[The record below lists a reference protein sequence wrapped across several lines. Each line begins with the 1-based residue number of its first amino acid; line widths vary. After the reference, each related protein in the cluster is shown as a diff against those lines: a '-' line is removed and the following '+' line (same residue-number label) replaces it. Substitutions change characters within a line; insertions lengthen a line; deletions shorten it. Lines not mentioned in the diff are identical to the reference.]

1 MRKLNLE
8 GRTVFLTGATG
19 GLGQHLSKALASA
32 GARLGLVA
40 FPGEEIPALADEL
53 RSAGCTVCAL
63 RADLTLPEG
72 RRLFLERACEA
83 LGPPE
88 VLINNAGDEVACPFH
103 LLPESEVIR
112 LLRVN
117 LEAAVMLSHAVL
129 PQMLAAGRG
138 ALIHISSLAG
148 KSGPACQEPYGAGKA
163 GLFAFSQSLRAT
175 YRSTGVRSTVICPGF
190 VETGIYSRSVAAT
203 GVRAP
208 LLLGTSR
215 PEAVVRAVLRAI
227 RDAPPEIMV
236 NPTPLRPLFAL
247 CSLFPRLGEAL
258 VEWTGG
264 QDYFRRVAAKRP
276 QEGPASNP
284 DQKR

>member
-8 GRTVFLTGATG
+8 GKTVFLTGATG
-19 GLGQHLSKALASA
+19 GLGLHLSQALAFA

-40 FPGEEIPALADEL
+40 YPGEEIPALEEKL
-53 RSAGCTVCAL
+53 RSAGTMVCAV

-72 RRLFLERACEA
+72 RRLFLERARET

-88 VLINNAGDEVACPFH
+88 ILINNAGDEVTCPFH
-103 LLPESEVIR
+103 LLAESEVIR

-129 PQMLAAGRG
+129 PKMLAAGRG
-138 ALIHISSLAG
+138 SLIHISSLAG

-163 GLFAFSQSLRAT
+163 GLIAFNQSLRAT
-175 YRSTGVRSTVICPGF
+175 YRSTGVHSTVVCPGF
-190 VETGIYSRSVAAT
+190 VETGIYTRSVAAT

-208 LLLGTSR
+208 RLLGTSR
-215 PEAVVRAVLRAI
+215 PETVVRAVLRAI

-236 NPTPLRPLFAL
+236 NPAPLRPLFAL

-264 QDYFRRVAAKRP
+264 QDYFRRVAAKHR
-276 QEGPASNP
+276 QNGG
-284 DQKR
+284 